1 MNKLSGLETETT
13 YTLSKT
19 SNRKCVALNLQGC
32 LCLVPHETAATTQ
45 DTLYILGSLTNSTR
59 TKKITRG
66 ISREKVCILKHQV
79 AQNER
84 CSFQLKHRLP
94 TLLTAFLGRAVHSRH
109 IRRISSLHRT
119 DTSGEWVAY
128 AEQTM
133 RWSFLAA
140 KLVKGVW
147 KARKLYQEIAQKN
160 PSTEHLPLRILK
172 KKKKKTKG

>member
-1 MNKLSGLETETT
+1 MWHSTCKAASVWCHTKQQLWLRTR
-13 YTLSKT
+13 YTSL
-19 SNRKCVALNLQGC
+19 VAWQIAPG
-32 LCLVPHETAATTQ
+32 Q
-45 DTLYILGSLTNSTR
+45 R

-84 CSFQLKHRLP
+84 CSFQLEHRLP
-94 TLLTAFLGRAVHSRH
+94 TLLTAFLPRAVHSRH

-119 DTSGEWVAY
+119 GTPGEWVAY

-160 PSTEHLPLRILK
+160 PSTEHLPLRILRGK
-172 KKKKKTKG
+172 KKKKEGKKGGKGKKRTINW